1 MGKLSVVLKEEEV
14 LTKLCRLSPAAWVK
28 LRRTCRLFVWRLEEP
43 RLQAL
48 QNQLI
53 NEFNLMFM
61 QFHDLCEHGD
71 TEAVWLLI
79 SQGMSVRLRDHEGA
93 TLLQKATHSGNL
105 PLLQLLIEKGGHL
118 NAKGAYGYTP
128 LHEACY
134 YGHPQVVTHLLV
146 NKANVDALSKNGS
159 TPLLIAAR
167 EGHNPVCEA
176 LLQYGADADDG
187 GDKGWTPLT
196 VAAGEGHYEVCKT
209 LLRYGAGVQGFAGDG
224 RYERSALHEAAE
236 QGQTRVVDLLIG
248 SKADPTHTFDEDAG
262 NRVTAR
268 DLAMRHGHTQV
279 VQLLSA
285 LG

>member
-1 MGKLSVVLKEEEV
+1 MLQKI
-14 LTKLCRLSPAAWVK
+14 CRYSPSSWVK
-28 LRRTCRLFVWRLEEP
+28 LRRTSRLFVWRLEDS
-43 RLQAL
+43 RLHAL

-53 NEFNLMFM
+53 TEFNLMFM
-61 QFHDLCEHGD
+61 GFHDLCEHGD
-71 TEAVWLLI
+71 TECVWLLI
-79 SQGMSVRLRDHEGA
+79 SQGMSVRLRDNEGA

-134 YGHPQVVTHLLV
+134 YGHPAVVTHLLM

-176 LLQYGADADDG
+176 LLQFGADADDG

-196 VAAGEGHYEVCKT
+196 VAAGEGHYEVCQT

-236 QGQTRVVDLLIG
+236 QNQARVVALLLECR
-248 SKADPTHTFDEDAG
+248 ADPSHTFDEDAS

-268 DLAMRHGHTQV
+268 DLAERYGHSEV
-279 VQLLSA
+279 VALLTSHSPPA
-285 LG
+285 AG